1 MPWGNASA
9 ATNYYVDGSLGS
21 NCTGN
26 YSITNRSCSGSDG
39 NAYTTVQA
47 AVDATVAGDT
57 VYIRAGTYVET
68 VTTKTNGV
76 DEAGRITIRNYGSEA
91 VTITNFRFTRNYN
104 TLQGVTLAGSN
115 VELSNTIEITYNG
128 SHSTIKD
135 CTINNPAGRGRL
147 IYLTYTNSTY
157 TGYTAPSHCLIDGNI
172 FSGLLWNSVGIMI
185 HGNNHTIT
193 NNIFHNGY
201 DTDAVFYIYG
211 YNNVIADNDIH
222 DMLDD
227 PERGYHVDVLQT
239 TGGPS
244 PPHDNV
250 FERNLVYN
258 IEGAFAQLSGEG
270 GLVVAKNNIFR
281 NNIFANIWQKAS
293 ISIQA
298 HWYNNTFYRAASV
311 VDWHI
316 LVNVRHTMDID
327 NISSSNPAIVT
338 VASPGTTLIM
348 TGASF
353 KFEGVAG
360 NMGTTLNGN
369 TYETTKIDDIS
380 YSIPVDTTALTYE
393 VSANDLVEHATAEG
407 SNIENNIFLECGVT
421 PSSTSQ
427 GWYSFSV
434 PPGTLNYNYV
444 AGTSYA
450 AKGAAFTET
459 NGVNGGNPYLS
470 NEGGTTAADYALTS
484 SSSILRDQGV
494 DIADVADDYAGNARS
509 STDIGAYEYTGAA
522 DVVAPASPTGLSI
535 Q

>member
-1 MPWGNASA
+1 MLWGNASA

-509 STDIGAYEYTGAA
+509 STDIGAYEYTGA
-522 DVVAPASPTGLSI
+522 DDIVAPASPTGLSI